1 MGVSGLDKA
10 AVGELYGELSRRL
23 LVYFA
28 RRTCDGEVALD
39 LTAETFARVMAG
51 RGKFRGV
58 THHEALGWVWGIAR
72 HVLGDYFESG
82 RVEQRALRRLG
93 LQPPA
98 ATDEEIARIEELAEL
113 GELRTAVAAALEDLA
128 ADQREALRLRVVD
141 ELEYG
146 TIARRLGI
154 SEPTARARVS
164 RGLKRL
170 ALAVNA

>member
-1 MGVSGLDKA
+1 MRAQLDVA
-10 AVGELYGELSRRL
+10 AVAGLYDELSQRL
-23 LVYFA
+23 LVYFT
-28 RRTCDGEVALD
+28 RRTYDGEVALD

-51 RGKFRGV
+51 RGKFRGG
-58 THHEALGWVWGIAR
+58 THQEALGWVWGIAR
-72 HVLGDYFESG
+72 RVLGDYFESG

-98 ATDEEIARIEELAEL
+98 ATDDEIARIEELAEL

-141 ELEYG
+141 ELGYG